1 MAEKQFRNNLYIK
14 EIYQKLKNIAV
25 EQPIIDQYYSDI
37 RSKIKPTI
45 QELPPNPNEN
55 QLRNILTNELS
66 PILKNQ
72 TSNFIE
78 NLKNSNDLIAFYKF
92 GPDFL
97 NQIKDI
103 RDIDSNFLS
112 DLWNKYKSRMLND
125 DSDNIPELLKEKL
138 PRATEIVAPYGL
150 TSYGKPREKAG
161 RKPKDSKST
170 DTRANIIQ
178 QLRNSPL
185 FKAKQDDVTAVP
197 AITLSGHGIHKMHH
211 HTLKKTV
218 GRGIAG
224 ETHVNRR

>member
-125 DSDNIPELLKEKL
+125 DSDNIPELLEEKL
-138 PRATEIVAPYGL
+138 PTATEIVAPYSL
-150 TSYGKPREKAG
+150 TSYGKPVKKLEESRKILVNLLTREL
-161 RKPKDSKST
+161 
-170 DTRANIIQ
+170 I
-178 QLRNSPL
+178 L
-185 FKAKQDDVTAVP
+185 F
-197 AITLSGHGIHKMHH
+197 
-211 HTLKKTV
+211 
-218 GRGIAG
+218 
-224 ETHVNRR
+224 NN